1 MPELTITAKGQITLK
16 KEILLHLGLKPGEKI
31 ELDLLPGGTGI
42 IKAAN
47 KHGKIDEFIGLLS
60 SKTSKIASI
69 EEINEV
75 ISNSWA
81 SK

>member
-1 MPELTITAKGQITLK
+1 MPNLTITAKGQITLK

-42 IKAAN
+42 MKAAN
-47 KHGKIDEFIGLLS
+47 QQGKIDEFIGLLY

-69 EEINEV
+69 EEINKV

-81 SK
+81 GK

>member
-1 MPELTITAKGQITLK
+1 MPDLTITAKGQITLK
-16 KEILLHLGLKPGEKI
+16 KEILLHLGLRPGEKI

-42 IKAAN
+42 IKVAN
-47 KHGKIDEFIGLLS
+47 QQGKIDEFIGLLS

>member
-1 MPELTITAKGQITLK
+1 MPDLTITAKGQITLK

-31 ELDLLPGGTGI
+31 ELNLLPGGTGI
-42 IKAAN
+42 IKASN
-47 KHGKIDEFIGLLS
+47 QHGKIDEFIGLLS

-81 SK
+81 DK

>member
-1 MPELTITAKGQITLK
+1 MPDLTITAKGQITLK

-47 KHGKIDEFIGLLS
+47 QRGKIDEFIGLLS

-81 SK
+81 GK